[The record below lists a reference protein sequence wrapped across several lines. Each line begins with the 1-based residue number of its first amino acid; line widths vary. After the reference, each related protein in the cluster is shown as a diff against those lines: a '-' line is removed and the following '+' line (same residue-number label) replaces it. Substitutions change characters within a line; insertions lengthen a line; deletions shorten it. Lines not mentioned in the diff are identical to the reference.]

1 MFFHILWDDHI
12 LDSFK
17 RMKALCWIPNV
28 DSTLLA
34 LKKKKSIME
43 NIRSQDG
50 PEFQTLWKIKK
61 NKPKF

>member
-34 LKKKKSIME
+34 LKKKSIME